1 MKKAA
6 RGRLL
11 AWRSGYIRKIVARP
25 RKMKKPPL
33 SVIAVIITL
42 EPIAGSRPKRCRV
55 IGISTPIIAA
65 SSRFRVIA
73 AVITTDGAFE
83 QTDHPRG
90 DEGGDQVGGQPGPA
104 VAHRLPDRGED
115 VFFFT
120 QTGHVEDF
128 AFAFLTDQVDHLVDG
143 QTTDQLAALVHHR
156 RGNQVVTLECLGGV
170 VAVLVRVEGHRVGGH
185 DFQHLLVRIV
195 DQQALDRQ
203 HALEHA
209 VVVDHEQFVG
219 MPGQFLQAAQ
229 VAQHHFQADVLA
241 DGDHLEVHQRADL
254 VLLVGQRRTHSLA
267 LLRVEAFH
275 QFMDHVARQ
284 FRCQVGEFVGV
295 QVLGRG
301 DDLVVVHVRDQG
313 FPDRV
318 GDFEEDVA
326 VVLGLDQLPDRQAV
340 VQRQRFEDV
349 GDVGG
354 VQFLQLAL
362 EFYEILPVDEVF
374 HPVMVLAFL
383 TMGQV
388 FHHLVAMQQLD
399 HLR

>member
-1 MKKAA
+1 
-6 RGRLL
+6 
-11 AWRSGYIRKIVARP
+11 
-25 RKMKKPPL
+25 
-33 SVIAVIITL
+33 
-42 EPIAGSRPKRCRV
+42 
-55 IGISTPIIAA
+55 
-65 SSRFRVIA
+65 
-73 AVITTDGAFE
+73 
-83 QTDHPRG
+83 
-90 DEGGDQVGGQPGPA
+90 
-104 VAHRLPDRGED
+104 
-115 VFFFT
+115 
-120 QTGHVEDF
+120 
-128 AFAFLTDQVDHLVDG
+128 
-143 QTTDQLAALVHHR
+143 
-156 RGNQVVTLECLGGV
+156 
-170 VAVLVRVEGHRVGGH
+170 
-185 DFQHLLVRIV
+185 
-195 DQQALDRQ
+195 
-203 HALEHA
+203 
-209 VVVDHEQFVG
+209 
-219 MPGQFLQAAQ
+219 
-229 VAQHHFQADVLA
+229 
-241 DGDHLEVHQRADL
+241 
-254 VLLVGQRRTHSLA
+254 
-267 LLRVEAFH
+267 
-275 QFMDHVARQ
+275 MDHVARQ